1 MAVVTDKAKIIN
13 INVNKFRDFLKKTQP
28 QNHPIKNHPVAECDE
43 HIKELYFDMLSVF
56 AMYENDD
63 TENQNRYIQRLMA
76 GCNDTLTI
84 TEHIKRA
91 MEISVEKMAEFIKQ
105 IPEHNLTDRFFMD
118 ILIISCANGSPNKK
132 QTEFLAEIA
141 DALGLTKDRIKHL
154 CECTVAVLEQDFS
167 KYTQISRDYN
177 EKSKELNQYYY
188 SPVIADTPLFDEY
201 KEFKNLECVDDLD
214 SIVKEFKNLDSIVK
228 EFKNLDSIVIENMRI
243 NKLLKFTA
251 VKTVTLK
258 GCIFENID
266 YYYAVYFNGVQNA
279 IIENC
284 IFQNLKS
291 VFCFESKETEMTVS
305 NSSFLNCSFS
315 TDKYYFGTIIHSTNN
330 NEVTFDK
337 CVFKNIHAGGC
348 FTPCAISYHNQ
359 VTANNCELYNCTGK
373 RFKRL

>member
-13 INVNKFRDFLKKTQP
+13 INVNKFRDFLKKIQP
-28 QNHPIKNHPVAECDE
+28 QNHPINNHPVAECDE

-76 GCNDTLTI
+76 GCDDSLTI

-118 ILIISCANGSPNKK
+118 ILIISCANGFPNKK

-141 DALGLTKDRIKHL
+141 DALGLTKDRIKYL

-177 EKSKELNQYYY
+177 EKSKELNKYYY

-201 KEFKNLECVDDLD
+201 
-214 SIVKEFKNLDSIVK
+214 K

-258 GCIFENID
+258 GCIFENINTD
-266 YYYAVYFNGVQNA
+266 YAVFFDSVQNV

-284 IFQNLKS
+284 IFQNLIS
-291 VFCFESKETEMTVS
+291 VFYFESKETEMTVS
-305 NSSFLNCSFS
+305 NSSFLNCSYS
-315 TDKYYFGTIIHSTNN
+315 TDKHFGTIIHSANN

-337 CVFKNIHAGGC
+337 CVFKNIHAGGNC
-348 FTPCAISYHNQ
+348 IPCAISCWNN
-359 VTANNCELYNCTGK
+359 VTANNCEFYNCTGNSLFSSSYSQTSNTYVCCSK
-373 RFKRL
+373 VKW